1 MSAIITDP
9 FKKQLTQTVFD
20 ESRLDSA
27 RYYIGIGKSEPYDS
41 SETVPTPTDTP
52 RTIRNIRAGMQSIK
66 SASDLSYVIP
76 RYNLSL
82 IHI

>member
-20 ESRLDSA
+20 EVA
-27 RYYIGIGKSEPYDS
+27 NNTNRYYIGIGRSEPWDS

-52 RTIRNIRAGMQSIK
+52 RTIRNVRAGLQSSKICK
-66 SASDLSYVIP
+66 
-76 RYNLSL
+76 
-82 IHI
+82 